1 MYFLKVDRWWV
12 SETGLLYDREWM
24 IVNEHGMLLTQKREP
39 QLVFIKPAIDLEQN
53 ALILQCEGNLTNS
66 KLHQME

>member
-1 MYFLKVDRWWV
+1 MFYLQVDRWWV

-39 QLVFIKPAIDLEQN
+39 RLVFIKPSIDLEQN
-53 ALILQCEGNLTNS
+53 GLILQCEGNLKNS
-66 KLHQME
+66 NLRQRE